1 MDKRLNYSEMGLRI
15 MRDGY
20 GRVIDYL
27 RISVTDR
34 CNFRCRYCMPPE
46 GVNLFESS
54 EILSYEELLRVITI
68 LGQHGVSKIRL
79 TGGEPLVRK
88 GMVDFIR
95 SVRAIGT
102 VKDLAM
108 TTNGS
113 LLEGVA
119 HQLKGAG
126 LDRINISMDTCNSE
140 KFSHI
145 TGGGRVED
153 VLRGIASGIE
163 AGLTPIKLNV
173 VVTEVL
179 SEEDISYFID
189 KIVKYP
195 IAVRFIEYMP
205 IGQLGVKP
213 GFSIDGI
220 KTMINK
226 AGRGDLQSIAIAPG
240 NGPARYYTLPQAL
253 GLFGFITPI
262 SDHFCQSC
270 NRIRLTADGKIKP
283 CLLANQEIDSKIA
296 LRNGSND
303 KAIYAL
309 FLKAL
314 QAKTMGHRLGDN
326 REGEDLTRGMFQVGG

>member
-1 MDKRLNYSEMGLRI
+1 

-34 CNFRCRYCMPPE
+34 CNFRCRYCMPAK
-46 GVNLFESS
+46 GVDLLEAA

-68 LGQHGVSKIRL
+68 LGKHGVNKIRL

-95 SVRAIGT
+95 SIRAIGT
-102 VKDLAM
+102 VTDLAM

-113 LLEGVA
+113 LLGDVA
-119 HQLKGAG
+119 HQLKRAG
-126 LDRINISMDTCNSE
+126 LDRVNISIDTINPK
-140 KFSHI
+140 KFTHI
-145 TGGGRVED
+145 TGGKGIVEE
-153 VLRGIASGIE
+153 VLQGIESGIE

-179 SEEDISYFID
+179 SEEDVFYFID
-189 KIVKYP
+189 RVHKIP

-205 IGQLGVKP
+205 VGHCGVRP
-213 GFSIDGI
+213 GSSIADI

-226 AGRGDLQSIAIAPG
+226 AGRGNLESAKATRG
-240 NGPARYYTLPQAL
+240 NGPATYYRLPEAL
-253 GLFGFITPI
+253 GLFGFITPMT
-262 SDHFCQSC
+262 DHFCQDC
-270 NRIRLTADGKIKP
+270 NRMRLTADGKIKP
-283 CLLANQEIDSKIA
+283 CLLANYEIDSKMV
-296 LRNGSND
+296 LRGGVSDNEVYE
-303 KAIYAL
+303 I

-314 QAKTMGHRLGDN
+314 QAKPIRHRLSDT
-326 REGEDLTRGMFQVGG
+326 REGEELTRGMFQVGG